1 MGNRDQR
8 GNKEARKPKQPK
20 AKAGPTASPFIV
32 TPGKTPSGGKK
43 G

>member
-8 GNKEARKPKQPK
+8 GNKEARKPKQ
-20 AKAGPTASPFIV
+20 AKAAPAPGPSPFIV
-32 TPGKTPSGGKK
+32 TPGKPTGGKK